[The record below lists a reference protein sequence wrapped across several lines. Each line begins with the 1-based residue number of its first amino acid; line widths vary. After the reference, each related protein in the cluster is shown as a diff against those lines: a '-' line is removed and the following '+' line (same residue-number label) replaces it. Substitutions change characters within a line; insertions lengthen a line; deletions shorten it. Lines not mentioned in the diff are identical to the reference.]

1 MTMKIPAIM
10 LSLLLPLPV
19 PAQQPHGQEVPR
31 TRTFSGL
38 VAPAFPYARP
48 AEVGLSSEKLD
59 RLGDEIVSWI
69 ANGELVGAELLV
81 IKDGKAVC
89 HEAYGWGDREAR
101 RPLRR
106 NSIFTIQSM
115 SKPFTATAALMLVE
129 EGKLSLD
136 DPVSRY
142 VQGFTHDSI
151 TVRHLLSHTSGFI
164 HDGDWYDYTSAD
176 ASLEELVEEW
186 PHRDPERPVGSF
198 NYADFNY
205 ATLAYIVTKAS
216 GIPIAHFIE
225 QRIIRP
231 LGLEDT
237 RVGFSSD
244 PAWRARLNHQYRWN
258 ERAGAYDLRRTSDY
272 RGWTMYPGGWGLLST
287 AMDYAQFLGMWLQGG
302 EWRGARLLAEETVQ
316 QALRPHPY
324 QDPSEAYG
332 YGWFVDDIAGEGRLP
347 FLHGGGHGTLA
358 MAFPADDA
366 MVLYMTQSRWG
377 RHRAAFANRLLMAG
391 VFEHP
396 GYSFDVTPM
405 QWANPR
411 DVAAIELSGAKRGN
425 YIGTYAAGG
434 EMDDMSE
441 VLRVLENE
449 AVLILRKGPPSAKAD
464 LWFHLVPTG
473 DHRFRMGRYQDGR
486 LVAIDDRHEIR
497 FEVADGVATVLEL
510 IKDDGVVISARRTQ

>member
-1 MTMKIPAIM
+1 MKGSFTLAGVSAAAM
-10 LSLLLPLPV
+10 LLTT
-19 PAQQPHGQEVPR
+19 AAAHGQEVPR

-48 AEVGLSSEKLD
+48 GEVGLSSEKLD

-81 IKDGKAVC
+81 IRSGKAVF

-129 EGKLSLD
+129 EGKLLLD

-164 HDGDWYDYTSAD
+164 HDGDWYDYTAAD
-176 ASLEELVEEW
+176 ASLEQLVEEW

-205 ATLAYIVTKAS
+205 ATLAYILTKAS

-225 QRIIRP
+225 ERIIRP

-272 RGWTMYPGGWGLLST
+272 RGWTTYPGGWGLLST
-287 AMDYAQFLGMWLQGG
+287 AMDYAQFLGMWLNGG
-302 EWRGARLLAEETVQ
+302 EWRGARLLAQETVQ
-316 QALRPHPY
+316 LALRPQAH
-324 QDPSEAYG
+324 DDRSSYG
-332 YGWFVDDIAGEGRLP
+332 FGWSLDDIAGAERLS
-347 FLHGGGHGTLA
+347 FFHGGGHGTVA
-358 MAFPADDA
+358 MAFPDDDA

-377 RHRAAFANRLLMAG
+377 RHRGAFANRLAMSG
-391 VFEHP
+391 IFEHP
-396 GYSFDVTPM
+396 GLSFDFATM
-405 QWANPR
+405 QWANPQ
-411 DVAAIELSGAKRGN
+411 DVAAIELSGAERGI
-425 YIGTYAAGG
+425 YVGTYAAGG
-434 EMDDMSE
+434 ELDDMPE
-441 VLRVLENE
+441 VLRVLEIDT
-449 AVLILRKGPPSAKAD
+449 VLTLRKGVPGSKAD

-473 DHRFRMGRYQDGR
+473 NHRFHMGRYRDGR

-510 IKDDGVVISARRTQ
+510 IRDDRVVISARRAQ